1 MCTIMT
7 ATREVF
13 DAHQADFLDQIYEDA
28 EHNGHGFALVLAGER
43 KDQVAVIR
51 SLNIEL
57 IVAALTCS
65 DWKRFWLHTRFA
77 TGQYRG
83 LPGTHAFHARSEGV
97 DWYVMHNGIIR
108 HDEARQFNVD
118 SEWIASMVRRYGV
131 DAALFTTKA
140 NEAFAN
146 VFVVAPQ
153 AGQWYMLRSKTGS
166 LYVSEDGQSYSTN
179 KIEGVI
185 EKVVPDSTWL
195 VHEMKMADA
204 PVVTRGSVYGNGSNY
219 QTGSHGDHGKGRR
232 GKSKGSDASA
242 TVVARTNEPAPPP
255 VTTTTSTSDSGRATG
270 RVNATLGYLAN
281 TSGRGNLGPDWIKT
295 SRGVWVRQRGDV
307 IYFNGTEPDV
317 LKGRIS

>member
-1 MCTIMT
+1 MT

-43 KDQVAVIR
+43 KDQVAVLR

-57 IVAALTCS
+57 IVAALTAS
-65 DWKRFWLHTRFA
+65 DWKRFWLHTRYA
-77 TGQYRG
+77 TGAYRG

-140 NEAFAN
+140 NEPFAN
-146 VFVVAPQ
+146 VFCIAPQ

-166 LYVSEDGQSYSTN
+166 LYVSEDGESYSTN

-185 EKVVPDSTWL
+185 DRVVPDSTWL
-195 VHEMKMADA
+195 VHEMKMAEA
-204 PVVTRGSVYGNGSNY
+204 PVITRGSVYGNGSY
-219 QTGSHGDHGKGRR
+219 SSGGHGDHYKGRSR
-232 GKSKGSDASA
+232 KNKGSDAPSA
-242 TVVARTNEPAPPP
+242 TVVARQNEPAPPTLP
-255 VTTTTSTSDSGRATG
+255 PSPTSTGNDRATG
-270 RVNATLGYLAN
+270 RVNASLGFLASS
-281 TSGRGNLGPDWIKT
+281 SGRGNLGPDWIKT

-307 IYFNGTEPDV
+307 IYFNGVEPDV